1 VKRYDC
7 LKLLAPM
14 VDAHMLT
21 VTSLS
26 SNTAM
31 WSALRTEGAN
41 FLGCNMGLCLPFA
54 LGLTTAFPKRKVI
67 ALDSD
72 GSLMVDSSSLIT
84 VADVN
89 PPNLVAIVFDN
100 SSYARMGST
109 FTARRTDLE
118 KIAQGAG
125 IKNTGTVRTHEEF
138 SSSAKQAL
146 ETAGPSFLVVKVEPD
161 RERVKGDPHR
171 TYGRAMREW
180 FMDAVR
186 HHPDY
191 SGAGKKSG

>member
-1 VKRYDC
+1 MKRVDC

-14 VDAHMLT
+14 VDEHMLT

-26 SNTAM
+26 SNTAF
-31 WSALRTEGAN
+31 WSDLRREGAS
-41 FLGCNMGLCLPFA
+41 FFGCNMGLCIPFA
-54 LGLTTAFPKRKVI
+54 LGLTAAFPKRKVI

-89 PPNLVAIVFDN
+89 PVNLVMIVMDN
-100 SSYARMGST
+100 GSYARMGET
-109 FTARRTDLE
+109 FTTRKTDLE

-125 IKNTGTVRTHEEF
+125 ISSTTTVRNEEAF
-138 SSSAKQAL
+138 SSAAKKAL
-146 ETAGPSFLVVKVEPD
+146 ATGGPHFIVAKTEPD
-161 RERVKGDPHR
+161 RIRVKGDPHR
-171 TYGRAMREW
+171 TYGRFMREC

-186 HHPDY
+186 RHPDY
-191 SGAGKKSG
+191 QSGKKGT